1 MTDEAPGQAAVE
13 LRLNGSRGIEEAAGA
28 VVRSVASAAGV
39 EPARV
44 TRLRAVV
51 EELVREARQRPRA
64 SDGDD
69 VIVRVSSAD
78 GRLQVE
84 VADLALPVSAA
95 ESRRAPSRRLAA
107 IRFVDEL
114 HIGAHGR
121 SGNVAR
127 CAVRIE
133 PPEGH
138 AGAEQQLDEHAAVA
152 SDADAA
158 GLEIRA
164 MTPAEATGLVR
175 CVYRCYGYS
184 YKDSMLYEPRHIA
197 AALRKGRMSSVVAVA
212 PDGDIVGHCALF
224 TERGD
229 DRVPEMGKLVVDPR
243 YRGHHLGTK
252 LAEVRRALAEE
263 QGLVGCWAEAVT
275 NHPASQRELIGLG
288 AAEVGLLIGGS
299 PADVAM
305 TGFENSNQGRRTL
318 LVTYTSL
325 RRAEAK
331 AIHVPQRHAE
341 LLARLA
347 DRLGLERSIS
357 TEPIEGS
364 GKAQISTSVAPES
377 GLAHL
382 RVESTGA
389 DVIARV
395 ADALDGLDAFDL
407 GTVLLDVPLSEPS
420 SAATIAMLEPLGFTF
435 AAWMPEFLPSGDAL
449 RLQRVG
455 GHPVDTEHVVCARP
469 EGEAVRDYIVDEW
482 RRVRRGSVGSA

>member
-1 MTDEAPGQAAVE
+1 MNDEALGQAAVE
-13 LRLNGSRGIEEAAGA
+13 LRLNGSPGIEEAAGA

-69 VIVRVSSAD
+69 VIVRASSAD

-95 ESRRAPSRRLAA
+95 ESRQAPSRRLAA
-107 IRFVDEL
+107 IGFVDEL

-138 AGAEQQLDEHAAVA
+138 AIVERLLDDHAAA

-158 GLEIRA
+158 SLEIRA
-164 MTPAEATGLVR
+164 MTPADATGLVR

-184 YKDSMLYEPRHIA
+184 YKDPMLYEPRHIA
-197 AALRKGRMSSVVAVA
+197 AGLRKGRMSSVVAIA
-212 PDGDIVGHCALF
+212 PDGEIVGHCALF
-224 TERGD
+224 TERD
-229 DRVPEMGKLVVDPR
+229 DDPVPEMGKLVVDPR

-252 LAEVRRALAEE
+252 LAGVRRTLANDR
-263 QGLVGCWAEAVT
+263 GLIGCWAEAVT
-275 NHPASQRELIGLG
+275 NHPASQRELIDLG

-318 LVTYTSL
+318 LVTYTPL

-331 AIHVPQRHAE
+331 PIHVPRRHAE
-341 LLARLA
+341 LLAQLA

-357 TEPIEGS
+357 TEPSEAS
-364 GKAQISTSVAPES
+364 GTAQISTSVAPES

-382 RVESTGA
+382 RVENAGA

-395 ADALDGLDAFDL
+395 SDALDGLDAFDL
-407 GTVLLDVPLSEPS
+407 GAVLLDVSLSEPS

-435 AAWMPEFLPSGDAL
+435 AAWMPEFLTSGDAL

-455 GHPVDTEHVVCARP
+455 GHPVDTDHVVCART
-469 EGEAVRDYIVDEW
+469 EGEAVRDYVVEEW
-482 RRVRRGSVGSA
+482 RRVRRGGIGSA